1 MSIHLFHKPL
11 ASLTD
16 DELMTMVSSKDDDR
30 AYGELYR
37 RHARRLMGFFFRQVG
52 KDEAAAADL
61 VQDA

>member
-30 AYGELYR
+30 A
-37 RHARRLMGFFFRQVG
+37 
-52 KDEAAAADL
+52 
-61 VQDA
+61 